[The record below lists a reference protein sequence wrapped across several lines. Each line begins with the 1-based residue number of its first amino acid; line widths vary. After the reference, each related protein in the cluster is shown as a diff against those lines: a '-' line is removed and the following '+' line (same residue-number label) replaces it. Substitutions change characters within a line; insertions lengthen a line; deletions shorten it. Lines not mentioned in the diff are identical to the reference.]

1 MPILEIKAD
10 ATSFNNTEFNILT
23 KRNTEHA
30 LTAWIEAMEGKKKQ
44 KNKLWKKIISSVKQF
59 PQCNQEPIRG
69 GNIQSVV

>member
-30 LTAWIEAMEGKKKQ
+30 LTAWIEAMEGKK
-44 KNKLWKKIISSVKQF
+44 NKKTNCGKK
-59 PQCNQEPIRG
+59 
-69 GNIQSVV
+69 